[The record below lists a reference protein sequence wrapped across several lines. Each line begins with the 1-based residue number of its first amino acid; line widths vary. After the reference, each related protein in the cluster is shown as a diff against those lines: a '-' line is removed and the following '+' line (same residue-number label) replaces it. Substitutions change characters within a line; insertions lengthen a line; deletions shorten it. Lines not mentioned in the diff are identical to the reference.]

1 MINFPNKNFF
11 ISFKLI
17 IIKSCIYIPFIF
29 ILEQNNSKSLRVT
42 KIKPLDE
49 LLKMSKE
56 ELFQYLKESEIS
68 MQSTDSVQIV
78 PFEHGTKILYYHKD
92 QAKPYKTRAYLNKIE
107 DSESLK

>member
-1 MINFPNKNFF
+1 
-11 ISFKLI
+11 
-17 IIKSCIYIPFIF
+17 
-29 ILEQNNSKSLRVT
+29 LRVT

-56 ELFQYLKESEIS
+56 ELFQYLKESESS

-92 QAKPYKTRAYLNKIE
+92 QIKPYKTRAYLNKIE